1 MENTMAV
8 SREKI
13 RALRE
18 ARAWSQ
24 AHLAEAAS
32 LSLRTVQRVEAE
44 GTASAETRLAI
55 AAALGVSVD
64 ELNAPAAAF
73 EPESRSTRAD
83 PGPLNTLVV
92 LSTFSAALLYLL
104 WMGGRLPPEVAS
116 HFGVTNDANATMSR
130 DAFVASMAGVM
141 LGLPLLVWA
150 ALGWA
155 MKRRKVNIPN
165 AGYWFSEPRR
175 LATER
180 WLYRHFT
187 WLSVGM
193 TVFIGYMFW
202 LVTAANVDSPAH
214 PVLDGTRFAVGLGA
228 FLALVTGWATALSWR
243 FRERDVGDPARR
255 S

>member
-44 GTASAETRLAI
+44 GTASPETRLAI
-55 AAALGVSVD
+55 AAALSVPVD
-64 ELNAPAAAF
+64 ELNAPVTVL
-73 EPESRSTRAD
+73 EPEPRSTRPD
-83 PGPLNTLVV
+83 PGPLNTFVMLA
-92 LSTFSAALLYLL
+92 TFGAALLYVL
-104 WMGGRLPPEVAS
+104 WMGGRLPPQVAS
-116 HFGVTNDANATMSR
+116 HFGVTNDANASMSR
-130 DAFVASMAGVM
+130 DAFVASMCGLTV
-141 LGLPLLVWA
+141 GLPLLLWA

-155 MKRRKVNIPN
+155 MKRRQVNIPN
-165 AGYWFSEPRR
+165 AEYWFSEPRR
-175 LATER
+175 PATER
-180 WLYRHFT
+180 YLYRHFT

-193 TVFIGYMFW
+193 TVFSGYMFW

-214 PVLDGTRFAVGLGA
+214 PMLDGSRFTVGLGV
-228 FLALVTGWATALSWR
+228 FLALVTGWVTALSWR
-243 FRERDVGDPARR
+243 FRREA
-255 S
+255 